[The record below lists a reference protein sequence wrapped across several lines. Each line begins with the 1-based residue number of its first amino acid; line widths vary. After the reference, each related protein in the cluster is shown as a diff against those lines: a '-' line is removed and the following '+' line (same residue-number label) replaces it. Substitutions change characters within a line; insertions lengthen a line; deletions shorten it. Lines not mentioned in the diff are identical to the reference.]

1 MLFKI
6 VLSLLSSLLI
16 LGCSTNEETLTVEKK
31 KVLHVAMATNYPPL
45 AFKERGTIKG
55 VEVDLARLLAK
66 ELNRD
71 LIIDESEWT
80 TLPELLNGNYI
91 DMAMSG
97 ISITK
102 KRSHMVLFSEPFMS
116 VSQMALLKEGTS
128 APNIDAKGRGRR
140 IGFSKYTTGEMFVKK
155 SFTLATLK
163 EYKNLRFGIAAL
175 LNGEIDYF
183 FYDSPAIWYYST
195 NNSITGVM
203 GWNVPYTQERIA
215 WAFGTNNTQLKKQV
229 DAVIRKWQQ
238 DGTFKRVFN
247 RWIPVRVSQL
257 PSSQLISFE

>member
-1 MLFKI
+1 MSFKI
-6 VLSLLSSLLI
+6 VLALLTSLLI
-16 LGCSTNEETLTVEKK
+16 LGCSTNEKAVSVEKK
-31 KVLHVAMATNYPPL
+31 EVLHVAMATNYPPL
-45 AFKERGTIKG
+45 AFKERGELKG

-80 TLPELLNGNYI
+80 ALPELLDGHYI

-102 KRSHMVLFSEPFMS
+102 KRSKMVLFSEPFMS
-116 VSQMALLKEGTS
+116 VSQMALLKEGTP
-128 APNIDAKGRGRR
+128 APNIDAKGRGKR
-140 IGFSKYTTGEMFVKK
+140 IGFSKYTTGEMFVKET
-155 SFTLATLK
+155 FTLATLK

-195 NNSITGVM
+195 NNSISELM

-215 WAFGTNNTQLKKQV
+215 WAFNTHNTKLKKQV
-229 DAVIRKWQQ
+229 DAVIRKWQS
-238 DGTFKRVFN
+238 DGTFERVLYKR
-247 RWIPVRVSQL
+247 IPVRVSQL
-257 PSSQLISFE
+257 PPAQMISFE

>member
-1 MLFKI
+1 MTFKVLLTAVFSLF
-6 VLSLLSSLLI
+6 I
-16 LGCSTNEETLTVEKK
+16 LGCTTNEKTLSVEKK
-31 KVLHVAMATNYPPL
+31 EVLHVAMATNYPPL
-45 AFKERGTIKG
+45 AFKERGEIKG

-80 TLPELLNGNYI
+80 TLPELLDGHYI

-116 VSQMALLKEGTS
+116 VSQMALLKEGTP

-140 IGFSKYTTGEMFVKK
+140 IGSSKYTTGNQFVTEK
-155 SFTLATLK
+155 FTLATHK

-195 NNSITGVM
+195 NNNIKEIM

-215 WAFGTNNTQLKKQV
+215 WAFNSHNITLKKQV
-229 DAVIRKWQQ
+229 DAVIEKWKH
-238 DGTFKRVFN
+238 DGTFERVFN
-247 RWIPVRVSQL
+247 KWIPVRVSQL
-257 PSSQLISFE
+257 PTSQLISFE